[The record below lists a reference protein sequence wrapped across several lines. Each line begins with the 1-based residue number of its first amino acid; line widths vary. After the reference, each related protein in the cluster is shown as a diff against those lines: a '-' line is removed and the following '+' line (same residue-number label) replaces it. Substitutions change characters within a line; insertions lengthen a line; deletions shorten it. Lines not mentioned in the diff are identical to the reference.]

1 MKSINTLVSEL
12 AKEIPATETE
22 VLEAYNSGAI
32 KFFDGHEGLKSFMKA
47 RENKN
52 SSIDIYQMDD
62 KHFAVDTIMIARNSG
77 RY

>member
-12 AKEIPATETE
+12 AKEIPSTETE
-22 VLEAYNSGAI
+22 VLNAYNSGSI
-32 KFFDGHEGLKSFMKA
+32 KFFEGHEELKSFMQS

-52 SSIDIYQMDD
+52 ASIDIYQMDD
-62 KHFAVDTIMIARNSG
+62 RHFAVDTIMIARNSG